1 MKPGQ
6 VKQQGAP
13 VEPYLAPVIEVLDIE
28 LQQNILQGRGNVNDF
43 EGEDW

>member
-6 VKQQGAP
+6 VKQQGARLSLFGSRHRSP
-13 VEPYLAPVIEVLDIE
+13 RHRVAAEHSR
-28 LQQNILQGRGNVNDF
+28 GRGNVNDF